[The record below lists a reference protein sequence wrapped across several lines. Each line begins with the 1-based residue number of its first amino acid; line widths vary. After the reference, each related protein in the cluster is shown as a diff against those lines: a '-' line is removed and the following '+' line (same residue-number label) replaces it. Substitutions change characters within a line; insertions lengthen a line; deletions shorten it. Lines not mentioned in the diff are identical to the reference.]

1 MKELTKLTIDRL
13 CKPWVYGRRLNV
25 KISMYGGE
33 SGERRQRGLLYAG
46 NVTVGMRDSVLK
58 GAQPGRYKGRGER
71 NIKQGNI
78 QQQNKIR
85 DRTDTRTIGQDIR
98 PVIRNMT

>member
-13 CKPWVYGRRLNV
+13 CKPWVYGRRPNV
-25 KISMYGGE
+25 KTSMHGGE
-33 SGERRQRGLLYAG
+33 SVERKQRGLLYAG
-46 NVTVGMRDSVLK
+46 NVTVGMHK
-58 GAQPGRYKGRGER
+58 GAQPGKYKGRGER

-98 PVIRNMT
+98 PVIRKMT

>member
-13 CKPWVYGRRLNV
+13 CKPWVYGRSLNV
-25 KISMYGGE
+25 KTSMHGGE
-33 SGERRQRGLLYAG
+33 SAERRQRGLLYAG
-46 NVTVGMRDSVLK
+46 NVTVGMHK
-58 GAQPGRYKGRGER
+58 GVQPGRYKRRGER

-78 QQQNKIR
+78 QQNKVR